1 MNRMNT
7 STDFLDSIFQK
18 SNEKELIMTLEGLNN
33 TILCK
38 CIVARGVM
46 SVLKDSVEFCKKQIS
61 LVEELN
67 IVIIQIQWM
76 IISIRSK
83 KSLSESQSDR
93 IVIER
98 IIEKYRL
105 HKVLDDLQ
113 ESIQANR
120 SQFY

>member
-1 MNRMNT
+1 MNT